1 MLFSNKL
8 IKNAIQHFPR
18 WMDIRKRYFS
28 SNGGKILLSISEE
41 VEQLQEQIND
51 YIKSFFIPYY
61 EEKINKI
68 PDFIYK
74 ANIGVVEKINA
85 TLEVVEP
92 NLEITE
98 DIKTFYTNNNY
109 AYYQNGFLFIK
120 EKKEKIIVRIDG
132 MQIET
137 DTEKM
142 HVWNVFDEFALF
154 IGISRYEDEN
164 NEELYN
170 RILKTSNSIL
180 NSSTDGLVNVIYNSL
195 SNIVPEIEKADIVLE
210 RPTAKNLQKYYDE
223 YNTILDKLAEINRDV
238 LKNKQWDKDLWHTDF
253 KEIDYISNTWDIALK
268 SYESGIGDNDDLKP
282 IIIDNNLTTNAEI
295 KFYEKSDNELATYM
309 RNNDIEDSLT
319 LSLYKYSSILNPL
332 NAKYKITATEALEIN
347 ELQLKPITFELYKSI
362 SGEHYRNIEDILG
375 EGDAT
380 KNINVINN
388 GILNND
394 KYYRVKF
401 IPKDKYDF
409 MEIKDFYYT
418 ENNLKVDLKDDSI
431 NSMFVLKGDVLYNIN
446 SKIKANKLYHFNA
459 YSNAIDTNSGIMT
472 ENISDVSTLVLEANN
487 CQNEMMKIMY
497 KCEETTL
504 TVNNMNMNNFYYNRD
519 TDDYISDTVR
529 DEKSLNI
536 NIDANSV
543 SFKITQ
549 GDCNII
555 TSIDG
560 NVVNIATSNFDNG
573 DYIYKSP
580 SFDSPHS
587 FDISIV
593 VLGQNITRVSNIMF
607 SKYEITISSL
617 NGKVIADKNKECF
630 YLPNENKNMI
640 TIRFRTFTQF
650 SPVIN
655 KIYIGEEINESLS
668 YVSKIIK
675 STNDAIL
682 TISSNCAV
690 ELYECDEEFEECD
703 KTNEDLIVTPN
714 YSTGKTYVSTSND
727 SYIIIDISYYNSVN
741 SISLVDGT
749 YEVVSNNT
757 NNFYMIKLKQGQ
769 TISRLMI
776 DGSYNEKLK
785 SISLNSIISRKIIDY
800 NPETNKDKAYVNL
813 ITKDFL
819 IERIDKSQT
828 RIDITFNDF
837 NTFDNKISLI
847 KIINLPDSLQAA
859 FITNSMDKNKEKIY
873 TVMENEKEG
882 DFDKIYFY
890 PKGAKEYIA
899 YNEHITFLKEKNN
912 IQIVNTFNNGYVDN
926 MLMVYK
932 VENLNDDFN
941 ISFNNFNEW
950 SLGKQ
955 KLYIK
960 FKVVNGDSS
969 LYETI
974 QKKIKINIKLEDII
988 QLKNIYINDNKEA
1001 LELAQYIIEEE
1012 DYYNVIY
1019 NDDIT
1024 NESNNIAEYIDI
1036 NPNGFNK
1043 LKYSNLISVKNI
1055 SKLLSDGTNENI
1067 LEEEYSI
1074 LKSEGIIIWKNE
1086 SLLKTNEK
1094 LFIIYTIKRPIAVK
1108 FENNYLYKK
1117 ISYPV
1122 EAYKMVY
1129 NFDIYNINDGQKI
1142 SMLENDFGDVELN
1155 NSIKKIYNENI
1166 IIYVKCDNK
1175 SFSVEKNNGNLL
1187 FKKVYKEDAIA
1198 VKSGW
1203 YYIYGREYYMF
1214 ATNDYKDISENDFI
1228 TFNETVKED
1237 GEILLHKKTANYI
1250 KNSKMKLSSLSN
1262 TYKIEDFKKIKNL
1275 TGSSSANILT
1285 ACNTY
1290 NNWITFNMNM
1300 ILEKGLNGLGIK
1312 FSTER
1317 TEYDTAYAILEITNL
1332 LHENNLIS
1340 LYNPNKAQIYLGKRK
1355 ISNNIDLTNTM
1366 FVNELIE
1373 INKEEN
1379 YFYSINFYKE
1389 KDIRYYLIVAGDGLI
1404 DDIIIQ
1410 DKEKYDIN
1418 LHVKNINLLNLSIEE
1433 KTTPGIIKRL
1443 FIENTRGNKNDNTEI
1458 NHNGYIITSSNIDW
1472 NLTKIVNYSTEKD
1485 WINNF
1490 KLTNVNVS
1498 KINEKDSIISTE
1510 ERYGNIITKPIY
1522 LENTKIINK
1531 IILKINDIPF
1541 NSMEGIT
1548 CSLMQSKTA
1557 NGTYIP
1563 CKLIYGNNSMM
1574 NYSTDI
1580 IYEYI
1585 QLRMDIPPHKII
1597 NNVDIYI
1604 EYKAT
1609 EKNYPIERVQSNGS
1623 FVSKIL
1629 DTYFEATYK
1638 LENIELIDSTGDFDM
1653 YIRGA
1658 KEGSNSSVWTEWKKI
1673 EMRDGQIIN
1682 NILFEKYRYFQIK
1695 VMLKNKATE
1704 VKINYV
1710 DLKVVN

>member
-85 TLEVVEP
+85 TLEVIEP

-180 NSSTDGLVNVIYNSL
+180 NSSNDGLVNVIYNSL
-195 SNIVPEIEKADIVLE
+195 SNIVPEIEKVDIVLE

-238 LKNKQWDKDLWHTDF
+238 LKNKQWDKDLWYTDF
-253 KEIDYISNTWDIALK
+253 KEIDYISNTWDVTLK

-295 KFYEKSDNELATYM
+295 KFYEKSDDELSAYM
-309 RNNDIEDSLT
+309 KNNDIDDSVT
-319 LSLYKYSSILNPL
+319 LSLYKYTNILNPL
-332 NAKYKITATEALEIN
+332 TAKYKITATEALEIN

-362 SGEHYRNIEDILG
+362 SGQHYRNIEDILSSSNPIK
-375 EGDAT
+375 DI
-380 KNINVINN
+380 NITNN
-388 GILNND
+388 GILKND
-394 KYYRVKF
+394 KYYKVKF

-409 MEIKDFYYT
+409 MEIKDLYYT
-418 ENNLKVDLKDDSI
+418 ENGLKVDLKDDSI
-431 NSMFVLKGDVLYNIN
+431 NQMFTSKGDTLYNIN
-446 SKIKANKLYHFNA
+446 SKIKANKLYHFNS
-459 YSNAIDTNSGIMT
+459 YSNVIDSNNGIMI
-472 ENISDVSTLVLEANN
+472 ENISDESTLVLEANN
-487 CQNEMMKIMY
+487 CQNEMMKVIY
-497 KCEETTL
+497 ECEETTL
-504 TVNNMNMNNFYYNRD
+504 TINNISLNNFYYNKD
-519 TDDYISDTVR
+519 TSEYISDTVKE
-529 DEKSLNI
+529 EKNLNI
-536 NIDANSV
+536 NINANSV
-543 SFKITQ
+543 SFKIMQ

-560 NVVNIATSNFDNG
+560 NIVNITTPIFDNG
-573 DYIYKSP
+573 SYLYKSP
-580 SFDSPHS
+580 VFDSPHS
-587 FDISIV
+587 FDISII
-593 VLGQNITRVSNIMF
+593 VLGQNITKISNIMF
-607 SKYEITISSL
+607 SKYEIDISLL
-617 NGKVIADKNKECF
+617 NGKLIKDNNKECF
-630 YLPNENKNMI
+630 YLPNETNNMI
-640 TIRFRTFTQF
+640 SIKIRTFTQF
-650 SPVIN
+650 SPILK
-655 KIYIGEEINESLS
+655 KIYIGEEIDESLS
-668 YVSKIIK
+668 YISKIIK
-675 STNDAIL
+675 PINDATLI
-682 TISSNCAV
+682 INSNCKV
-690 ELYECDEEFEECD
+690 ELYESYEEFEICD
-703 KTNEDLIVTPN
+703 KANENLTVTYNYLTN
-714 YSTGKTYVSTSND
+714 KTYTATSND
-727 SYIIIDISYYNSVN
+727 SYIVIDISNYNSVN

-757 NNFYMIKLKQGQ
+757 NNFYMIRLKQGQ
-769 TISRLMI
+769 SISGLTI
-776 DGSYNEKLK
+776 DGNYNEKLK
-785 SISLNSIISRKIIDY
+785 SISLNSIISKKIIDY
-800 NPETNKDKAYVNL
+800 NPEVNNDKAYVNL
-813 ITKDFL
+813 LTKDLL
-819 IERIDKSQT
+819 IERTDKTQT
-828 RIDITFNDF
+828 KIDITFNDF
-837 NTFDNKISLI
+837 NTYDDKVSLI

-859 FITNSMDKNKEKIY
+859 FTINDLSDDEEKIY

-882 DFDKIYFY
+882 DFDKVYFY

-912 IQIVNTFNNGYVDN
+912 IQMVNTFNNGYVDN
-926 MLMVYK
+926 MFMMYK
-932 VENLNDDFN
+932 VESLNDDFL
-941 ISFNNFNEW
+941 ICFNNLNEW

-960 FKVVNGDSS
+960 FRAISNNS
-969 LYETI
+969 LYEKNE
-974 QKKIKINIKLEDII
+974 KKIKIDIKLEDII
-988 QLKNIYINDNKEA
+988 QLKDIYINDNKEA
-1001 LELAQYIIEEE
+1001 LELAQYIIEDEK
-1012 DYYNVIY
+1012 YYNIIY

-1024 NESNNIAEYIDI
+1024 NESNNIVEYVDV

-1043 LKYSNLISVKNI
+1043 LKYSNLISIKSI
-1055 SKLLSDGTNENI
+1055 SKLLGDGSGEEMP
-1067 LEEEYSI
+1067 EEEYEV
-1074 LKSEGIIIWKNE
+1074 LKNEGIITWLNKD
-1086 SLLKTNEK
+1086 LLKYNEK
-1094 LFIIYTIKRPIAVK
+1094 LLVIYAIKKPIAIK
-1108 FENNYLYKK
+1108 FKSDYLYKK

-1122 EAYKMVY
+1122 ESYKMIY
-1129 NFDIYNINDGQKI
+1129 SFNIFDIEDNQKI
-1142 SMLENDFGDVELN
+1142 SMVESSFEDIELN
-1155 NSIKKIYNENI
+1155 NSIKELYNENT
-1166 IIYVKCDNK
+1166 IIYVKCENK
-1175 SFSVEKNNGNLL
+1175 SFAVEKSNDILL

-1237 GEILLHKKTANYI
+1237 GEIFLHKKTANYV
-1250 KNSKMKLSSLSN
+1250 KNSKMKLSSFSN
-1262 TYKIEDFKKIKNL
+1262 TYKIEDFEKIKDL
-1275 TGSSSANILT
+1275 TGSSSANVLT

-1290 NNWITFNMNM
+1290 NNWNTFNMNM
-1300 ILEKGLNGLGIK
+1300 QLEKGLNGLGIR

-1317 TEYDTAYAILEITNL
+1317 KEYDTSYAILEITDL

-1340 LYNPNKAQIYLGKRK
+1340 LYNPDKVKMYLGKRK
-1355 ISNNIDLTNTM
+1355 NSSDIDFTDTM
-1366 FVNELIE
+1366 FINELIE

-1379 YFYSINFYKE
+1379 DFYSISFYKE
-1389 KDIRYYLIVAGDGLI
+1389 KDVDYYLIVAGDGLI
-1404 DDIIIQ
+1404 DDVIIQ

-1418 LHVKNINLLNLSIEE
+1418 LHVKNINLLSLSIEE
-1433 KTTPGIIKRL
+1433 KTTPGITKRL
-1443 FIENTRGNKNDNTEI
+1443 FIDNKKGNKNNNTEV

-1472 NLTKIVNYSTEKD
+1472 NLTKIMNYSTEKD

-1490 KLTNVNVS
+1490 KLTNVNIS

-1510 ERYGNIITKPIY
+1510 ERYGNIITKPVY
-1522 LENTKIINK
+1522 LGSTKIINK
-1531 IILKINDIPF
+1531 IILKINNIPF
-1541 NSMEGIT
+1541 KSMEGVT
-1548 CSLMQSKTA
+1548 CYLTQSKTA
-1557 NGTYIP
+1557 NGTYMP
-1563 CKLIYGNNSMM
+1563 CKLRYSNNSMI
-1574 NYSTDI
+1574 NYSDDI

-1585 QLRMDIPPHKII
+1585 QLKIDIPPHKII

-1604 EYKAT
+1604 EYKST
-1609 EKNYPIERVQSNGS
+1609 ENSYPIEVIQSSGS
-1623 FVSKIL
+1623 FISKIL
-1629 DTYFEATYK
+1629 DTYFGATYRLK
-1638 LENIELIDSTGDFDM
+1638 NIEIEDSSGDFDI
-1653 YIRGA
+1653 YIRAA
-1658 KEGSNSSVWTEWKKI
+1658 KEESMSSIWTIWKKVEI
-1673 EMRDGQIIN
+1673 ENNQIIN
-1682 NILFEKYRYFQIK
+1682 NITFEDYRYFQIK
-1695 VMLKNKATE
+1695 VELKSSKTE
-1704 VKINYV
+1704 VKINYI
-1710 DLKVVN
+1710 DLEVVS